1 LRLGWIAPTPL
12 IDRKF
17 IAEKNENINPKNIPH
32 P

>member
-1 LRLGWIAPTPL
+1 MAPTPL